1 MFYINTSYLFMNL
14 ILIFSIRSFC
24 FDTTRLVQVYI
35 RMRRLDS
42 LGWFPQHWRIFSRGW
57 NASLNCFVKKRKK
70 KKKKKVCSF
79 GPEQVP
85 QTDVVDD
92 AGSLLIYPKAAWK
105 HQPLV
110 NCSLFIPFLFFPTLL
125 WFLMQISVQLK
136 QKKTK
141 AKAVK
146 AYVAVG
152 LVQG

>member
-24 FDTTRLVQVYI
+24 FDTTRLVQVYV

-42 LGWFPQHWRIFSRGW
+42 LGWFPQNRRIFSRGW
-57 NASLNCFVKKRKK
+57 NASLNCWKRKRGEKK
-70 KKKKKVCSF
+70 KKKSVQLRARTSS
-79 GPEQVP
+79 
-85 QTDVVDD
+85 TDRRCGWRRFAVDRSKSSVE
-92 AGSLLIYPKAAWK
+92 APTPRK
-105 HQPLV
+105 
-110 NCSLFIPFLFFPTLL
+110 LFIVHSLFFPHSFVVPDADLSTA
-125 WFLMQISVQLK
+125 K
-136 QKKTK
+136 AKKKKK